1 MNTCPS
7 HRSDSL
13 RPQKGASLVVS
24 LVLLLLLSLMAANAF
39 KNASNSLRI
48 VGNTQSRQES
58 LAAAQKAI
66 EQTISSAAFSTDP
79 EAVAAT
85 PVPVDINGDG
95 TNDYT
100 VSLDPKPNCYRSRTI
115 KTRELNPEVPADL
128 ACVQS
133 SNLTNSGLDSDD
145 AVSLSGN
152 SMCATMEWDIAA
164 TVNDTASNTDLAV
177 HQGVSVRVPE
187 AEVDNLC
194 L

>member
-1 MNTCPS
+1 MNTCPR
-7 HRSDSL
+7 HRSDAR
-13 RPQKGASLVVS
+13 RPQRGASLVVS

-39 KNASNSLRI
+39 KNAANSLRI

-115 KTRELNPEVPADL
+115 KTSELNPEVPADL

-133 SNLTNSGLDSDD
+133 SNLINSGLDSDD
-145 AVSLSGN
+145 AVSLAGN

-164 TVNDTASNTDLAV
+164 TVSDTASNTDLAV